1 MLIQTQSGVVEG
13 LTHDPGNAEGLGC
26 DSYSMECQYF
36 ESDKDLYRDH
46 SFGGGLVGNGI
57 GWKLDGGPGIVVAL
71 DRGCGGFML
80 SSEVEMILMF
90 CTLLDIISVNSL
102 QTSSSLF
109 FSRRTDFPTSS
120 YKR

>member
-26 DSYSMECQYF
+26 DPYSMECQYF

-71 DRGCGGFML
+71 DRGCGAVEESKDTNVTL
-80 SSEVEMILMF
+80 SNSQE
-90 CTLLDIISVNSL
+90 IIKA
-102 QTSSSLF
+102 F
-109 FSRRTDFPTSS
+109 KTDP
-120 YKR
+120 